1 MKIVIKKDIEE
12 NGSIIG
18 AVTTSALL
26 WKKGNNINY
35 IVNDFREIVEKLTEK
50 DFYFL
55 EKGNII
61 FWDDYTIKGIMQ
73 PQT

>member
-1 MKIVIKKDIEE
+1 MKIIIKKDIEE

-18 AVTTSALL
+18 AVTTCALL
-26 WKKGNNINY
+26 WKKGNDINY

-55 EKGNII
+55 E
-61 FWDDYTIKGIMQ
+61 
-73 PQT
+73 P

>member
-18 AVTTSALL
+18 SVTTSALL
-26 WKKGNNINY
+26 WKKGKDINY
-35 IVNDFREIVEKLTEK
+35 VVNDFREIVEKLTEK

-61 FWDDYTIKGIMQ
+61 FWDIYTISKI
-73 PQT
+73 